1 MKRYW
6 WMTGLVGM
14 VLLGMLASGSSAA
27 EMKTVVIENFPNDP
41 VKVSE
46 AARVIK
52 ALEDAGFI
60 EGQNVMIQ
68 ILYDTDI
75 EADAAKIQ
83 EIQPDVIIDISQG
96 HRIAYKFRGA
106 SLPLLIDAE
115 AEKFTDAQGVPLE
128 NVSGM
133 RSRLKDM
140 LYNSYKF
147 LAKVAPLKPG
157 QQVVFLEN
165 TAFNLIPQEEVK
177 DALRRLNIPLKAV
190 VDTSVYEDWQA
201 AIEQY
206 TTDPDVGWVLM
217 GVWPS
222 SKRDGSLPDME
233 RESAPWQRTHL
244 KKPMVTYW
252 EIAVQWR
259 VLCGFGVDIDELG
272 TQLGEMAARVL
283 NGEDITTI
291 KAEYPRKTA
300 VALNRKTAESIG
312 IIFSPDVLNL
322 ANVIFHDWDGK
333 EVTRKSGL
341 K

>member
-1 MKRYW
+1 MKRY

-14 VLLGMLASGSSAA
+14 ALLGAFALGAGAA
-27 EMKTVVIENFPNDP
+27 EMKKVVIENFPNDRL
-41 VKVSE
+41 KVSE
-46 AARVIK
+46 TARAVK

-68 ILYDTDI
+68 ILHDTDI

-83 EIQPDVIIDISQG
+83 ELQPDVIIDISQR

-106 SLPLLIDAE
+106 SLPLLIDSE
-115 AEKFTDAQGVPLE
+115 AEKFTDAQDVPLE

-133 RSRLKDM
+133 RSRLEDM
-140 LYNSYKF
+140 IYNSYKF

-190 VDTSVYEDWQA
+190 LDTSVYEDWQA

-206 TTDPDVGWVLM
+206 NADPEVGWILM

-233 RESAPWQRTHL
+233 RESAPWQREHQT
-244 KKPMVTYW
+244 KPLITYW
-252 EIAVQWR
+252 EIAVQWGI
-259 VLCGFGVDIDELG
+259 LCGFGVDIDELG
-272 TQLGEMAARVL
+272 TQLGEMAARML
-283 NGEDITTI
+283 KGEEIKSI
-291 KAEYPRKTA
+291 KAEYPRK
-300 VALNRKTAESIG
+300 VSVSLNRKTADVMG
-312 IIFSPDVLNL
+312 LIFSPDVLNL
-322 ANVIFHDWDGK
+322 ANVIYHDWESK
-333 EVTRKSGL
+333 NVTRKSGL
-341 K
+341 